1 MKAQA
6 KKPAA
11 KKPVAR
17 IPAKKPVNWEQLAK
31 RLQRELKN
39 AHLDMEEME
48 REIRI
53 LQSIIENIEVNKSW
67 FSRLLSS
74 LKG

>member
-1 MKAQA
+1 MKAQV

-11 KKPVAR
+11 KKPA
-17 IPAKKPVNWEQLAK
+17 AKKPVNWEQLAK